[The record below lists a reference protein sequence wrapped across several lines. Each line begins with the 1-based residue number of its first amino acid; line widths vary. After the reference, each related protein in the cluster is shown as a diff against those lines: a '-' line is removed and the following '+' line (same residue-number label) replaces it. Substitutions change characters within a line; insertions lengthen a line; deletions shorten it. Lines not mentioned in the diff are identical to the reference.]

1 MTGEL
6 RTAAEVERWLALGL
20 AVRRVVAS
28 VGDDDDEG
36 RVARALAACAAEL
49 PALPPAG
56 VIADLATL
64 LAGGRALVAAPP
76 AGADHGGALRAALA
90 AYDDDVLA
98 RLVATPRFDDV
109 LAAYA
114 HAAAADRPAAA
125 ALIAAALCERAGFA
139 GVAVSPAALRR
150 ALARWRPGAIL
161 PGAGPATGAP
171 VAALAEAYH
180 RLARGARQCRALVDD
195 REVFA
200 VDHLAVLRDLGS
212 RMTATHLAAAAV
224 AIAQRLPR
232 QLPATR
238 QLRGAR
244 DTRLADDSTYPAGG
258 FASITP
264 GGATTG
270 NLENLVTSELAY
282 MEDDAP
288 VDVFAMRY
296 LEGELLHYT
305 RDDSVFRRHRHVIGV
320 VLGADLDGA
329 RVVDRGL
336 PWQRLILA
344 LALVVAATRWLTAQ
358 LGDEAL
364 TVHLGFP
371 AAALGEER
379 AIVALLLEG
388 EIARG
393 AVALTAR
400 PPHEIVALVA
410 AAAGNAIA
418 DLVVVSRGER
428 PAIPNGVRALHVEL
442 AAAAPVLRDLAARAD
457 ALATGDAIPP
467 VAWTAWCDSAEDLLR
482 WLM

>member
-1 MTGEL
+1 
-6 RTAAEVERWLALGL
+6 
-20 AVRRVVAS
+20 
-28 VGDDDDEG
+28 
-36 RVARALAACAAEL
+36 
-49 PALPPAG
+49 
-56 VIADLATL
+56 
-64 LAGGRALVAAPP
+64 
-76 AGADHGGALRAALA
+76 
-90 AYDDDVLA
+90 
-98 RLVATPRFDDV
+98 
-109 LAAYA
+109 
-114 HAAAADRPAAA
+114 
-125 ALIAAALCERAGFA
+125 
-139 GVAVSPAALRR
+139 
-150 ALARWRPGAIL
+150 
-161 PGAGPATGAP
+161 

-195 REVFA
+195 RDAFA

-212 RMTATHLAAAAV
+212 RMTATHLAAAAA
-224 AIAQRLPR
+224 AITQRLPR

-270 NLENLVTSELAY
+270 NIENLVTSELAY
-282 MEDDAP
+282 MEDGGAGLDNPALP
-288 VDVFAMRY
+288 CGSAASPGGAGLVDVFVLRY

-344 LALVVAATRWLTAQ
+344 LGLVVAASRWLTAQ

-371 AAALGEER
+371 PAALAEER

-393 AVALTAR
+393 AVALTAG
-400 PPHEIVALVA
+400 PPHEIIARVA
-410 AAAGNAIA
+410 AAAGSAIA
-418 DLVVVSRGER
+418 DLVVVSRGEP
-428 PAIPNGVRALHVEL
+428 PAIPHGVRALHVEL
-442 AAAAPVLRDLAARAD
+442 AEAVPVLRDLTPGAD
-457 ALATGDAIPP
+457 ALGAGDAASP
-467 VAWTAWCDSAEDLLR
+467 ATWAAWCDGAEDLLR